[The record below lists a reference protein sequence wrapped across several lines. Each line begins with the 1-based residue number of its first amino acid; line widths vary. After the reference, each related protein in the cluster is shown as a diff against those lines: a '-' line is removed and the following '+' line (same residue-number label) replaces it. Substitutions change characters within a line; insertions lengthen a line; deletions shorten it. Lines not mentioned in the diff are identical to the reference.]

1 MERPG
6 PQTPGLFSY
15 GWPVVRR
22 AVGLALLLSLIA
34 LPGTAGAH
42 FGGAASIIVPLDHI
56 NLGEPFPVI
65 AADLG
70 ASAGV
75 TFQLQRTDRTLD
87 LGRVTAGPDGHF
99 QSTFDLPSD
108 FPLGYVELVAAS
120 DDGSR
125 ASTWVLVGPR
135 TNLPP
140 AAPNQTQWW
149 QDPATLLMLALVVG
163 GLIALEW
170 AFIRSRRRERALAP
184 SAVRRPGPRKSR
196 RR

>member
-1 MERPG
+1 M
-6 PQTPGLFSY
+6 
-15 GWPVVRR
+15 
-22 AVGLALLLSLIA
+22 GLALLLSLIA

-56 NLGEPFPVI
+56 DPGQPFPVI

-87 LGRVTAGPDGHF
+87 LGRVTAGADGHF

-125 ASTWVLVGPR
+125 ASTWILVGPR
-135 TNLPP
+135 TESTP
-140 AAPNQTQWW
+140 AAPNLPALW
-149 QDPATLLMLALVVG
+149 QDPAVLLLSGLLLAG
-163 GLIALEW
+163 GLILALTTILS
-170 AFIRSRRRERALAP
+170 ARRERP
-184 SAVRRPGPRKSR
+184 PVRRKAR